1 MAQYDDDPNDLGK
14 SIAKGIM
21 LFGNSENIGKADP
34 LPILKALQAWLGLG
48 AQNAQKPQEQVY
60 NPNANEAMRRAQ
72 IEAMLKQSQMGNP
85 GNMAGSERQGYDKML
100 SGQSMDRPKQNK

>member
-48 AQNAQKPQEQVY
+48 AQKPQEQGY

-85 GNMAGSERQGYDKML
+85 GNMAGSERQGY
-100 SGQSMDRPKQNK
+100 QSMDRPKQNK